1 MGAFQVLTRDDA
13 GTRRLGS
20 ELAPLVAPG
29 DVLLLTGDLGAGKTV
44 LAKGLAAGLGVSEPV
59 TSPTFNIMLVHEGRI
74 PLYHF
79 DLYRLDRPEQLE
91 DVDYYGTLEADG
103 VSIVEWG
110 DQFPQADP
118 GDRVLVRITIEGD
131 TERRIDIAGRGTR
144 GGQLARDWFG
154 VASRLEGVV
163 AVSTP

>member
-13 GTRRLGS
+13 GTRRLGA
-20 ELAPLVAPG
+20 ELAALVVPG

-44 LAKGLAAGLGVSEPV
+44 LAKGLAEGLGVSESV

-91 DVDYYGTLEADG
+91 DVDYFGTLEADG

-110 DQFPQADP
+110 DRFARADP
-118 GDRVLVRITIEGD
+118 GDRVLVRIAIEGD
-131 TERRIDIAGRGTR
+131 TERRIDIVGRGPR
-144 GGQLARDWFG
+144 GERLARDWFE
-154 VASRLEGVV
+154 VASHLKGVE
-163 AVSTP
+163 AVPAP